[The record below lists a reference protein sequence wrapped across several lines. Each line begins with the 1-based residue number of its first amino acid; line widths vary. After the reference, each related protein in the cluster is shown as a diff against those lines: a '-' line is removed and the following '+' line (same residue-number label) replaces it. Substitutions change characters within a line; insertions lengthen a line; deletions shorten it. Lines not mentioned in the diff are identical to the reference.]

1 MSVLYRTK
9 YANSRAIIIGINSYK
24 EINNLGYACN
34 DAEGIKDILISNF
47 EFPEENITMLL
58 NEEATKSNIM
68 SEFMKLASDDIEVDD
83 RVLFFYAGHGHTI
96 PGKRGDI
103 GFLVPHEGTLS
114 DLSTLIRWDDL
125 TRGSELIRAKHIL
138 FIMDA
143 CYSGLA
149 ITRTMQSGSV
159 RFLKDMLRRNSR
171 QVLTAG
177 KANEVVADSN
187 GPIPG
192 HSIFTGH
199 LIQGLQG
206 NAANTDG
213 IVTANSLM
221 TYVYEK
227 VSRDEYSQQT
237 PHYGFI
243 DGDGD
248 FIFAAPI
255 LKKEEIDENIET
267 DYYIEVPSIILDRNL
282 ESEQEAVERIK
293 EYLSNPSSKIKL
305 DDMINNELRSVIAK
319 LNDEEAFSNNVSFS
333 NEVFLDRLQKYEE
346 IIHKLALL
354 TSCLTYWGQ
363 KEHAPTIK
371 KIITRLGESVESK
384 SGYDVWNKLKWYP
397 IVYLIYCGGMSA
409 IANEN
414 YELLA
419 KMFNTKINEQHRDKS
434 MPVFQLAMSNITE
447 INDAFKSIPGHERQ
461 YVPRSEYLYKSL
473 QPAIDDLF
481 YIGKSYE
488 VLFDKFEILLGWA
501 FADEYYKI
509 YSRYWGPIGR
519 FGWKYNYPSNV
530 YKDILEESNLFK
542 EKWDPIEAGLF
553 NSSYE
558 RFSEVTSH
566 FEELIKSCRFN

>member
-9 YANSRAIIIGINSYK
+9 YTNSRALIVGIDNYK
-24 EINNLGYACN
+24 EVNNLSYACS
-34 DAEGIKDILISNF
+34 DANGIKEILISNF
-47 EFPEENITMLL
+47 DFPKENVTVLL

-68 SEFMKLASDDIEVDD
+68 SEFMKLAGENIEVDD
-83 RVLFFYAGHGHTI
+83 RIIFFYAGHGHTI
-96 PGKRGDI
+96 SGKRGDI
-103 GFLVPHEGTLS
+103 GFLIPNEGSLN

-187 GPIPG
+187 GPISG

-199 LIQGLQG
+199 LIEGLRG

-213 IVTANSLM
+213 IITANSLM
-221 TYVYEK
+221 SYVYEK
-227 VSRDEYSQQT
+227 VSKDEYSFQT

-248 FIFAAPI
+248 FIFSAPV
-255 LKKEEIDENIET
+255 LKEEEIDSNIET
-267 DYYIEVPSIILDRNL
+267 DYYLETPSISINRDF

-293 EYLSNPSSKIKL
+293 EYLSNPSSRIKL
-305 DDMINNELRSVIAK
+305 DDMINNELRSVVAK
-319 LNDEEAFSNNVSFS
+319 LNDGDIFSNDTSYSAEEFI
-333 NEVFLDRLQKYEE
+333 DRIQKYEE

-354 TSCLTYWGQ
+354 LSCLTYWGQ
-363 KEHAPTIK
+363 REHAATIK
-371 KIITRLGESVESK
+371 KIITRLGESIESK
-384 SGYDVWNKLKWYP
+384 SGLIIWQKLKWYP

-409 IANEN
+409 TANDN
-414 YELLA
+414 FELLE
-419 KMFNTKINEQHRDKS
+419 KIFNTKISGQDRGESISVVYQ
-434 MPVFQLAMSNITE
+434 AMTNITE
-447 INDAFKSIPGHERQ
+447 IDENFKSIPGHERL
-461 YVPRSEYLYKSL
+461 YVPRSEYLYKAL
-473 QPAIDDLF
+473 QPAMDDLF

-488 VLFDKFEILLGWA
+488 NLFDKFEILLGLT
-501 FADEYYKI
+501 FADEYSKLYND
-509 YSRYWGPIGR
+509 YWGPIGR
-519 FGWKYNYPSNV
+519 FGWKYRYPSNI
-530 YKDILEESNLFK
+530 YKEIVEESNLLK
-542 EKWDPIEAGLF
+542 EKWGPIKSGLF
-553 NSSYE
+553 NGSYE
-558 RFSEVTSH
+558 RYSEVARH
-566 FEELIKSCRFN
+566 FEEVIKECRFY